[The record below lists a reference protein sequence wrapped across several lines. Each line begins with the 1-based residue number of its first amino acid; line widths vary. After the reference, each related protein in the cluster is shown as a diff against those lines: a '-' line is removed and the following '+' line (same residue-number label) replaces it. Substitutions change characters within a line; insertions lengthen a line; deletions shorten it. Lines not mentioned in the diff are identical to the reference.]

1 MVETEHFGLAAS
13 GRAGPFN
20 VEVLEAISRPN
31 GGWFLS
37 VESSAW
43 CFEFELSG
51 PGAVGELAVFL
62 GSNAG
67 RTVFAKLL
75 VGSFGTTDVF
85 VIKDDEFAD
94 RFFIRAAGGG
104 SLVEFTLVGEV
115 ALEFAASLEDAA
127 AELKQ

>member
-1 MVETEHFGLAAS
+1 M
-13 GRAGPFN
+13 
-20 VEVLEAISRPN
+20 
-31 GGWFLS
+31 
-37 VESSAW
+37 
-43 CFEFELSG
+43 
-51 PGAVGELAVFL
+51 AVFL